1 MELCYNLVLNIGLL
15 VLIAVAL
22 TKIPLVEHT
31 LCQEGGQAKFGRFLL
46 GVLFGGFCIFSTCT
60 GSMVQGAI
68 PNTRVLGVLAG
79 GLLCGPIVGITAGVI
94 GAIHRFLFD
103 PQGVTT
109 FACAL
114 STFLEGIIAGA
125 IYQIMKKKNHTLKW
139 TELMVITAAAEC
151 VHMINLLIFV
161 KPFSTAV
168 EIVKLLTVPMVVVN
182 AIGML
187 LFFSIFKD
195 VYMRQMLQS
204 DKERLETLNN
214 DLMTQAKEIEEREKQ
229 LESQKKVG
237 PFGLQAGDHAEL
249 VEADN
254 IFYIEAIHK
263 GAKVYCKDKVFY
275 SNEPLIEWE
284 KKLECDDK
292 TFIRIHRSFIANLT
306 KGESI
311 KPDSKNGYA
320 LCMKDSNHSIIP
332 ISRKVIHEVKEYYS
346 M

>member
-1 MELCYNLVLNIGLL
+1 MELCYNLVINIGLL
-15 VLIAVAL
+15 ALIALAL
-22 TKIPLVEHT
+22 TKIPIVEKI
-31 LCQEGGQAKFGRFLL
+31 LCEEGGHAKIGRFIL
-46 GVLFGGFCIFSTCT
+46 GGIFGGFCIFSTCT
-60 GSMVQGAI
+60 GGVVQGAI

-79 GLLCGPIVGITAGVI
+79 GLLCGPIVGFTAGVI
-94 GAIHRFLFD
+94 GAVHRFLFD

-114 STFLEGIIAGA
+114 STFFEGIIAGA
-125 IYQIMKKKNHTLKW
+125 VYQILKKKNLTLRW
-139 TELMVITAAAEC
+139 PELLIITAIAEG
-151 VHMINLLIFV
+151 VHMMNLLIFV
-161 KPFSTAV
+161 KPFALAV
-168 EIVKLLTVPMVVVN
+168 EIVKTLTFPMVIVN
-182 AIGML
+182 SIGML
-187 LFFSIFKD
+187 LFFSIFRD
-195 VYMRQMLQS
+195 VYMRQMLEA
-204 DKERLETLNN
+204 DNERLETLNN
-214 DLMTQAKEIEEREKQ
+214 DLIEQSKANT
-229 LESQKKVG
+229 KPKIG

-263 GAKVYCKDKVFY
+263 GAKVYCNDKVFY

-284 KKLECDDK
+284 KKLDSPDNN
-292 TFIRIHRSFIANLT
+292 FIRIHRSYIANLT

-332 ISRKVIHEVKEYYS
+332 ISRKVIHEVKDYYS